1 MWVGR
6 ALASS
11 RARARARAAAAAA
24 AAPGTAAS
32 SPARAAAQAESYD
45 LLKNVGGLTNAEL
58 AQVFATWNAGELDSF
73 LIEITARI
81 FSVKD
86 AVGGSGEAIDAI
98 LDKTGM
104 KGTGRWTIQEAAE
117 RCVAAPTMAAA
128 LDARFLSGIKEE
140 RAAAAKV
147 LVGPTELP
155 KVDKAQL
162 IADVR
167 AALYAA
173 KICSYAQGMNLIREA
188 GRALGW
194 RIDLGECARIWK
206 GGCIIRAKFLDR
218 IKSAYDRN
226 GELPSLL
233 VDPAFADE
241 INARQPAWRRVVA
254 LSAACGIAVPSFSAS
269 LSYLDQY
276 RRARLPANLTQA
288 QRDFFGAHT
297 FERVDRAG
305 AFHVEWAKE
314 STDPT
319 VLAAAA
325 AKSS

>member
-1 MWVGR
+1 VTYIGELGSGNYVKMVHNGIEYGDMQ
-6 ALASS
+6 LI
-11 RARARARAAAAAA
+11 
-24 AAPGTAAS
+24 
-32 SPARAAAQAESYD
+32 AESYD
-45 LLKNVGGLTNAEL
+45 LLRSVGGLTNAEL
-58 AQVFATWNAGELDSF
+58 AEVFATWNAGELDSF

-86 AVGGSGEAIDAI
+86 KVGGGDGHAIDAI

-194 RIDLGECARIWK
+194 RIDHGECARIWK

>member
-1 MWVGR
+1 MTYIGELGSGNYVKMVHNGIEYGDMQ
-6 ALASS
+6 LI
-11 RARARARAAAAAA
+11 
-24 AAPGTAAS
+24 
-32 SPARAAAQAESYD
+32 AESYD
-45 LLKNVGGLTNAEL
+45 LLRSVGGRTNAEL
-58 AQVFATWNAGELDSF
+58 AEVFATWNAGELDSF

-86 AVGGSGEAIDAI
+86 KVGGGDGHAIDAI

-314 STDPT
+314 STDPA

-325 AKSS
+325 SKSS